1 MHISRLGFRG
11 TRRGGGLG
19 ESEAGG
25 ATAVIIGGIRAH
37 WYSGLANYDPTR
49 TSEQA
54 SGGVICMRRR
64 KGAVLRYCLM
74 GTGGMNVMES
84 NDRPTDRD
92 GRKVRRG
99 P

>member
-1 MHISRLGFRG
+1 MHISRLGFHG
-11 TRRGGGLG
+11 TRRGGGGGLG

-49 TSEQA
+49 TSE
-54 SGGVICMRRR
+54 RRSDLHA
-64 KGAVLRYCLM
+64 KKAAVLRYCLM